1 MDIIGK
7 RYYFFALSL
16 LVIIPGMIALA
27 IWKFPLAIDFTGG
40 SSLEVQFQ
48 PGVTP
53 QPGDVVNLFN
63 DLKLGQP
70 QVQSSVYNGKYT
82 LIIRSAEMAQ
92 ETKSK
97 IEAEMEKRFNSKIT
111 EVSFDTV
118 GPSIGA
124 EVATAAAGAVVVAA
138 VGILFYLWF
147 AFRGVPHAFRFGTA
161 AIIAMLHDVAVI
173 VGIEAIFGK
182 VLGWQVDSLFLTAL
196 LTVIGFSV
204 HDTIVVFDR
213 IRENSSIYSR
223 LPFETVVNHSTVQT
237 LDRSINTQLTV
248 IFTLF
253 AMALFGGVTIRH
265 FVITLMIGMISGT
278 YSSIFNAA
286 AILVVW
292 ENKEWKYWF
301 KGNWKRPSKTVTAN

>member
-1 MDIIGK
+1 MNIIGK
-7 RYYFFALSL
+7 RYFFFGLSL
-16 LVIIPGMIALA
+16 LVIVPGMIALLL
-27 IWKFPLAIDFTGG
+27 WKFPLAIDFTGG

-48 PGVTP
+48 SGTAP
-53 QPGDVVNLFN
+53 QPAEVIGLYG
-63 DLKLGQP
+63 DLKLEQP
-70 QVQSSVYNGKYT
+70 MVQTVGKDT
-82 LIIRSAEMAQ
+82 LIIRSKELAQ
-92 ETKSK
+92 ETKTK
-97 IEAEMEKRFNSKIT
+97 IEAEMEKRFNSKVT
-111 EVSFDTV
+111 EVSFDNV
-118 GPSIGA
+118 GPSIGS
-124 EVATAAAGAVVVAA
+124 EVTKAAAGAVAA
-138 VGILFYLWF
+138 AAAGILFYLWF
-147 AFRGVPHAFRFGTA
+147 AFRRVPHAFRFGTA

-213 IRENSSIYSR
+213 IRENTNIYSR

-248 IFTLF
+248 VFTLF
-253 AMALFGGVTIRH
+253 ALALFGGVTIRH

-292 ENKEWKYWF
+292 ENREWKYWF
-301 KGNWKRPSKTVTAN
+301 KGNWKKPSTTLTAN